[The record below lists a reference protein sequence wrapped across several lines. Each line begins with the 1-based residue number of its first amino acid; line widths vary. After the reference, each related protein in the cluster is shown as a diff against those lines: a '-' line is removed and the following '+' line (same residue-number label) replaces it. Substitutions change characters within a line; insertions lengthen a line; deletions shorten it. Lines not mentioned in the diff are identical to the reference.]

1 MIKKGLWAALPL
13 LIIGLAAVVLWH
25 GSDDTPA
32 AAVTLPC
39 ADLAKGCG
47 TRLQGRMV
55 SLGLSGP
62 VQPLKPFQVWVKAPG
77 ARTVQASFTMQ
88 GMDMGF
94 NLYTLRAD
102 KDGIFRAGVTLPI
115 CVSGRRD
122 WIMAVAIDGSVI
134 DVPFRTDH

>member
-1 MIKKGLWAALPL
+1 MKALWTALPL
-13 LIIGLAAVVLWH
+13 LIIGLAALVLWH
-25 GSDDTPA
+25 GGDKPAA

-47 TRLQGRMV
+47 TRLNGRAV
-55 SLGLSGP
+55 SLGVSGP
-62 VQPLKPFQVWVKAPG
+62 VQPLKPFQVWVQAAG

-102 KDGIFRAGVTLPI
+102 KDGVFRARVTLPV

-122 WIMAVAIDGSVI
+122 WIMAVQIEGGVI
-134 DVPFRTDH
+134 QVLFRTGE